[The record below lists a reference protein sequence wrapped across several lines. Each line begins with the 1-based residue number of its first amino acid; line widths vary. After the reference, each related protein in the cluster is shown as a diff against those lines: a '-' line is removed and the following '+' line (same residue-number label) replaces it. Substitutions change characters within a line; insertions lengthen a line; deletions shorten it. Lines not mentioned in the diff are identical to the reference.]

1 MRENSK
7 KTTHLFSVSLPSQL
21 SKKTKQQLRP
31 RRRPG
36 RRRPRRPAPGAQD
49 GQARRG
55 EDEEGLRRAAV
66 QVAGGTADR
75 DEVKKKRVFFFFAY
89 LLISQVTIYIYI
101 LFFTINRMEKERGKR
116 KGGGREGCCWRR
128 ERNIFFFFFCSREV
142 VEVEKFHFLSRL
154 RPHRRPDHP
163 KQPGVSPRQRLLL
176 SLFSTLKHRALSS
189 LSPEKKAPYARTRSR
204 LEIGGARRF

>member
-128 ERNIFFFFFCSREV
+128 ERKIFFFQDIEENWMRNKIKEAIYINAGNPAEMVGSKKKKNLNL
-142 VEVEKFHFLSRL
+142 EK
-154 RPHRRPDHP
+154 
-163 KQPGVSPRQRLLL
+163 G
-176 SLFSTLKHRALSS
+176 
-189 LSPEKKAPYARTRSR
+189 YN
-204 LEIGGARRF
+204 